1 MKHILTATLTSTF
14 LLMSSASAFALTT
27 VLYNGAIGTPPSNRP
42 ANQSWL
48 YVPRR
53 SLATPASTQTPDS
66 LGTVFNS
73 TSNVNIESGY
83 GWTATTLNSAAGYN
97 LRFDLQLLQE
107 FRNPSTDP
115 NPADTNGDG
124 KDDRAG
130 LSILAISSDPTKSIE
145 LGFFV
150 DQIWVQE
157 GGAARPPRFTQA
169 EGVTFD
175 TITSVNQY
183 DLSVLGNSYYLY
195 ANGNYVSPILTGNL
209 RDYSAE
215 VLPPPNPYTAPNS
228 IFIGDNTTAASAQF
242 RINQVAFTD
251 SAITPIP
258 FAFNPLF
265 GFGVFGLSRLRKA
278 IAKKRTV

>member
-1 MKHILTATLTSTF
+1 MKQLLTATLTSSF
-14 LLMSSASAFALTT
+14 LLIGSASASALTT
-27 VLYNGAIGTPPSNRP
+27 VLYNGAIGTPPNNRP
-42 ANQSWL
+42 GNQSWL
-48 YVPRR
+48 YVPSR
-53 SLATPASTQTPDS
+53 SFTPPVSTQTSDS

-73 TSNVNIESGY
+73 TSNINIESGY
-83 GWTATTLNSAAGYN
+83 GWTATPLNSVAGYN

-107 FRNPSTDP
+107 FRNLPTDP
-115 NPADTNGDG
+115 NPADINGDG

-130 LSILAISSDPTKSIE
+130 LSIIAVSSDVTKSIE

-157 GGAARPPRFTQA
+157 GGATRPPRFTQA

-175 TITSVNQY
+175 TRTSVNQY
-183 DLSVLGNSYYLY
+183 DLSVLGNTYYLY
-195 ANGNYVSPILTGNL
+195 ANGNYVTPLLTGNL

-215 VLPPPNPYTAPNS
+215 VLPPPNPYISPNS
-228 IFIGDNTTAASAQF
+228 IFVGDNTTAASAQF
-242 RINQVAFTD
+242 RINQVTFTD

-278 IAKKRTV
+278 IAQKR